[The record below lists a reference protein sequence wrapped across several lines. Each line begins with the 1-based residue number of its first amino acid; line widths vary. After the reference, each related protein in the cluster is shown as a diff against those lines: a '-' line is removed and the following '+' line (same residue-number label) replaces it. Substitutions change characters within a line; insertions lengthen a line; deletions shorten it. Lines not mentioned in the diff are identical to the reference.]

1 MTTKQWDQ
9 SVTDSIKNMVTHN
22 TPQGNDDWIEIAGS
36 LQGEPTSFSAW
47 LEQNGDS
54 IECCENC
61 TEIDQRIANHDI
73 YKNGNPFQ

>member
-1 MTTKQWDQ
+1 MTTDQ
-9 SVTDSIKNMVTHN
+9 FNKSVTDSIQNLVAMNNK
-22 TPQGNDDWIEIAGS
+22 A
-36 LQGEPTSFSAW
+36 EPTSFSQW

-73 YKNGNPFQ
+73 YKNGNPFQE